1 MLCGVKKPNQTHQK
15 GEPLLNDA
23 VYCSKLHSRSGGGVA
38 PFRGVAQAVALPQ
51 EKAGCAGFVSAP
63 CSRGPA
69 LVRGA
74 ARCGSSESCAR
85 QREPQPR
92 ATGAQPPCSPGQAGD
107 THRGRG
113 APQSDLIVF
122 LFYSPPPHPPN
133 FFLPSNRVWF
143 GLFSFVLFGLF
154 YFGLFV
160 LFYFVLLCFI
170 LFHFVAM
177 TKSSQSTL
185 EEEKAPLQRILVW
198 RRRCSKGEPW
208 RGSERPVAETAVSLN
223 QCNTFGQEKSQTQK
237 KTNVS

>member
-1 MLCGVKKPNQTHQK
+1 MPQCCAVLCGVKKPNQTHQK
-15 GEPLLNDA
+15 GERLLNDA

-92 ATGAQPPCSPGQAGD
+92 ATGAQPPCSRGQAGD

-122 LFYSPPPHPPN
+122 LFYSPPLTPPTSSYHQN
-133 FFLPSNRVWF
+133 VY
-143 GLFSFVLFGLF
+143 GLVCSLLFCLFCFTLVCLFCFTLVCFALVCFVSF
-154 YFGLFV
+154 
-160 LFYFVLLCFI
+160 CFI
-170 LFHFVAM
+170 L
-177 TKSSQSTL
+177 
-185 EEEKAPLQRILVW
+185 
-198 RRRCSKGEPW
+198 
-208 RGSERPVAETAVSLN
+208 
-223 QCNTFGQEKSQTQK
+223 
-237 KTNVS
+237 